1 MLNPP
6 SKLSL
11 HTAVCRAY
19 MIDSLPL
26 TGTSSHSAFSRYF
39 ALLQPAHSHFWT
51 PTVCLPCPFMWFEAY
66 HDYTLIRNIRKT
78 FL

>member
-51 PTVCLPCPFMWFEAY
+51 PLPSAY
-66 HDYTLIRNIRKT
+66 PAPSCGLKLIMIIPS
-78 FL
+78 